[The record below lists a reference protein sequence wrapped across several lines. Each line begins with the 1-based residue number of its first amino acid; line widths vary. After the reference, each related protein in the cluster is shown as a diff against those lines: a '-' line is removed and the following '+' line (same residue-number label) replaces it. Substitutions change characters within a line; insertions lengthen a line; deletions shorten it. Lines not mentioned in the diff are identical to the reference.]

1 MRLGRLGLI
10 VVLLRA
16 GTILAC
22 TAPAAGTPPPAPQQT
37 AALAREATPAAAAAP
52 AAVTPAPTAPPR
64 VRVAMAYSVLSGDPL
79 PMLIAQDQG
88 FFERYGLEAD
98 LTYIGG
104 STRITEAIIAGEI
117 KLAQIGGAAAVSAGL
132 SGADVIMIGT
142 VVPVFVTTLFS
153 RPEITSVADLRGKS
167 IAVTA
172 IGTTTDFAGRV
183 ALRRAGLEPLRD
195 VAIIQAG
202 GAPEVLAAIQAGNV
216 AGGVLTPPNT
226 LRAREAGL
234 RELVD
239 LTALRIPYEQA
250 PLGTTRRFIEEQ
262 PATVRA
268 FLRAITEG
276 IAVAK
281 QDRALAKR
289 VLARYTR
296 VEDDALLEETYRLY
310 VEDALPRA
318 PYVTREGVQTIL
330 DLLDHPRAPEATPE
344 QFFDNRFVQEL
355 DRSGFIDS
363 LYPTPQR

>member
-1 MRLGRLGLI
+1 MS
-10 VVLLRA
+10 A
-16 GTILAC
+16 GPT
-22 TAPAAGTPPPAPQQT
+22 
-37 AALAREATPAAAAAP
+37 TPAL
-52 AAVTPAPTAPPR
+52 
-64 VRVAMAYSVLSGDPL
+64 VRVAIAYSVLSGDPL
-79 PMLIAQDQG
+79 PILIAKDQG
-88 FFERYGLEAD
+88 FFERHGLEAD

-132 SGADVIMIGT
+132 GGADVVMIGT
-142 VVPVFVTTLFS
+142 LVPVFVTALFS

-167 IAVTA
+167 IAVTG

-202 GAPEVLAAIQAGNV
+202 GAPEVLAAIQSGNV
-216 AGGVLTPPNT
+216 AGGVLTAPNT

-262 PATVRA
+262 PSTIRA
-268 FLRAITEG
+268 FLRAVTEG

-289 VLARYTR
+289 VLASYTR
-296 VEDDALLEETYRLY
+296 VDDDALLEETYRLY
-310 VEDALPRA
+310 VEGALPRV

-330 DLLDHPRAPEATPE
+330 ELLDHPRAKEAMPE
-344 QFFDNRFVQEL
+344 QFFDNRFVHEL
-355 DRSGFIDS
+355 ESSGFIDS
-363 LYPTPQR
+363 LYAASRR